1 MADRTGTSRLNEA
14 VADDSLD
21 GPRRRVADWDEPF
34 DLDEEPG
41 PISGARRSKLSTVSA
56 DGSGPTPVEEMDDVS
71 SDKDQEAAAVESDA
85 KATSTPATAS
95 GSAEPATG
103 TSAAPES
110 GAVATANRDEAGKG
124 GKDTDGTDSGGKNA
138 EAKPTLMTPAE
149 KADAGKKT
157 GTAATTAA
165 AKPAAAK
172 PAAGKATAAGKTAGG
187 KPVGKGGAALSAV
200 GTGVNRLRNLIAQ
213 VVWLAAVLC
222 AAVLALG
229 ALFTALSQTN
239 ESNEI
244 VRWVLDR
251 GHDLVGPFGDLFKLE
266 TAKNTLLVNWGIAA
280 LAYLA
285 VGKVVER
292 IIRP

>member
-1 MADRTGTSRLNEA
+1 MADRTSTSRLNEA

-21 GPRRRVADWDEPF
+21 GPRHRAADWDDPF

-71 SDKDQEAAAVESDA
+71 SDKDKEAAAVEPDA
-85 KATSTPATAS
+85 KATSAPATAS
-95 GSAEPATG
+95 GSADKATG
-103 TSAAPES
+103 KPAAADS
-110 GAVATANRDEAGKG
+110 GTVATASKDDE
-124 GKDTDGTDSGGKNA
+124 T
-138 EAKPTLMTPAE
+138 KPTLMTSGKKAASPA
-149 KADAGKKT
+149 KPAKPTAGK
-157 GTAATTAA
+157 TAA
-165 AKPAAAK
+165 AKPA
-172 PAAGKATAAGKTAGG
+172 
-187 KPVGKGGAALSAV
+187 GKGGAALSAV
-200 GTGVNRLRNLIAQ
+200 GSGVSRLRNVLASI
-213 VVWLAAVLC
+213 VWLAAVLC

-239 ESNEI
+239 ESNEM

-251 GHDLVGPFGDLFKLE
+251 GHDLVGPFGDLFRLE

-280 LAYLA
+280 LAYLV
-285 VGKVVER
+285 VGKVLER

>member
-1 MADRTGTSRLNEA
+1 VADRTSTSRLNEA

-21 GPRRRVADWDEPF
+21 GPRHRAADWDESF

-71 SDKDQEAAAVESDA
+71 EGLDKEAAAVESDA

-95 GSAEPATG
+95 GTAEPAAES
-103 TSAAPES
+103 SAAADS
-110 GAVATANRDEAGKG
+110 GTVATASRNDAGQDSG
-124 GKDTDGTDSGGKNA
+124 ESATRPGKDA

-149 KADAGKKT
+149 KAGAGKT
-157 GTAATTAA
+157 GAAKPAA

-172 PAAGKATAAGKTAGG
+172 PAAAKPAAKATAPGG
-187 KPVGKGGAALSAV
+187 KQVGKSGTALSAV
-200 GTGVNRLRNLIAQ
+200 GTGVTRLRNLIAQ

-285 VGKVVER
+285 VGKVIER
-292 IIRP
+292 IIRH

>member
-1 MADRTGTSRLNEA
+1 MADRTSTSRLNEA

-21 GPRRRVADWDEPF
+21 GPRHRPADWDEPF

-41 PISGARRSKLSTVSA
+41 PISGARRSKLTTGSA

-71 SDKDQEAAAVESDA
+71 SDKDKEAAAVESDA
-85 KATSTPATAS
+85 KATSAPATAD
-95 GSAEPATG
+95 PATG
-103 TSAAPES
+103 TSAAPDP
-110 GAVATANRDEAGKG
+110 GTVATADRDKTGTAGK
-124 GKDTDGTDSGGKNA
+124 DG
-138 EAKPTLMTPAE
+138 EAKPTLMTAA
-149 KADAGKKT
+149 KADAGKKAASPAKPT
-157 GTAATTAA
+157 GGKTSA
-165 AKPAAAK
+165 AKPA
-172 PAAGKATAAGKTAGG
+172 AGG

-200 GTGVNRLRNLIAQ
+200 GSGVNRLRNLVASI
-213 VVWLAAVLC
+213 VWLAAVLC

-239 ESNEI
+239 ESNEM

-251 GHDLVGPFGDLFKLE
+251 GHDLVGPFGDLFRLE

-285 VGKVVER
+285 VGKVLER

>member
-1 MADRTGTSRLNEA
+1 MADRTSTSRLNEA

-21 GPRRRVADWDEPF
+21 GPRHRAADWDESF

-71 SDKDQEAAAVESDA
+71 EGLDKEAAAVESDA

-95 GSAEPATG
+95 GAAEPAAES
-103 TSAAPES
+103 SAAADS
-110 GAVATANRDEAGKG
+110 GTVATASRNDA
-124 GKDTDGTDSGGKNA
+124 GKDTSGKDSGEPATKPGKDA
-138 EAKPTLMTPAE
+138 EAKPTLMTPTE
-149 KADAGKKT
+149 KAGAGKT
-157 GTAATTAA
+157 GA
-165 AKPAAAK
+165 AKPAASK
-172 PAAGKATAAGKTAGG
+172 PAAKATAPGG
-187 KPVGKGGAALSAV
+187 KQTGKGGAALSAV
-200 GTGVNRLRNLIAQ
+200 GTGVTRLRNLIAQ

-285 VGKVVER
+285 VGKVIER